1 MAVTSQTDENT
12 LRVLL
17 VEDDPVQRHVLKL
30 LLEKQNHV
38 LITASNGEE
47 ALAEANLLPPD
58 VAIFDL
64 RLPRIDGIELIERFK
79 LDPKLKDVPIIITS
93 AIRTSEVMKNAHAAG
108 CAAYL
113 TKPLNT
119 SELVSH
125 IQQLSQKRLSS

>member
-47 ALAEANLLPPD
+47 ALAEANLLPL
-58 VAIFDL
+58 VLQF
-64 RLPRIDGIELIERFK
+64 LIC
-79 LDPKLKDVPIIITS
+79 
-93 AIRTSEVMKNAHAAG
+93 ACHA
-108 CAAYL
+108 L
-113 TKPLNT
+113 TA
-119 SELVSH
+119 
-125 IQQLSQKRLSS
+125 LS